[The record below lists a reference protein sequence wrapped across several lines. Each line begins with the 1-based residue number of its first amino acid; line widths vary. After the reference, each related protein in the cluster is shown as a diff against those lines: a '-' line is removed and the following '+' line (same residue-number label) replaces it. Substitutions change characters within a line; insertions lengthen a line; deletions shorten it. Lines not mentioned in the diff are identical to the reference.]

1 MSDQMA
7 WLESK
12 QWLDRTMEWLEEE
25 SSEMASTAAKMFNVN
40 PLSIQTHQLRK
51 RHQERNSH
59 EEDVKDFFVEYQN
72 TLSKYVIKIGCP
84 TGEIVIVPT
93 QVKEVYTASSENHK
107 SLTIIETICV
117 DGRQPPPPVIIC
129 PGEKIMENW
138 IQDNLT
144 GAEVITVSPTGYT
157 NECIALTFQLYT
169 IKNSFHESGMFPVSY
184 KMALKKMH
192 HYNKRKPVRAQS
204 GMAMTSES
212 TSNTL
217 GGPSV
222 EEGGDLE
229 LPTLPSTYFECQK
242 GIGEWIDH
250 AESFSPTS
258 NTRFQ
263 QWAKGTQISLAQA
276 ELQQQ
281 TYQNVQLQIQEKEK
295 GRSKSRQVVQKG
307 GVITVEAARL
317 KQQEKAEKEKA
328 TAIKKA
334 QKNIQI
340 AVNKAKASLNCRGI
354 AARKAEKIRGEI
366 VPAEMLV
373 TIPDPERNPSPE
385 DLESLQAPPDPLQ
398 ALLLLEPTPA
408 SATSTI
414 DPQLLTLDFEEED
427 IEIYT
432 TRREAEQR
440 YTTESASGEN
450 SFTVDDGEDLTGE
463 SDSDS
468 SCISSD
474 SIIRNADFVSLN

>member
-1 MSDQMA
+1 
-7 WLESK
+7 
-12 QWLDRTMEWLEEE
+12 MEYSI
-25 SSEMASTAAKMFNVN
+25 SSFFRDLSTIRM
-40 PLSIQTHQLRK
+40 Q
-51 RHQERNSH
+51 
-59 EEDVKDFFVEYQN
+59 
-72 TLSKYVIKIGCP
+72 
-84 TGEIVIVPT
+84 
-93 QVKEVYTASSENHK
+93 
-107 SLTIIETICV
+107 
-117 DGRQPPPPVIIC
+117 
-129 PGEKIMENW
+129 
-138 IQDNLT
+138 
-144 GAEVITVSPTGYT
+144 
-157 NECIALTFQLYT
+157 TFQLYT
-169 IKNSFHESGMFPVSY
+169 IKNSFRESGMFPVSY
-184 KMALKKMH
+184 KIALKKMH
-192 HYNKRKPVRAQS
+192 HYNKPKPVGAQS

-222 EEGGDLE
+222 EEGSDLE

-263 QWAKGTQISLAQA
+263 QWTKGTQISLAQA

-281 TYQNVQLQIQEKEK
+281 TYQNVQLQIQEKVK
-295 GRSKSRQVVQKG
+295 QRSKSRWVVQKG
-307 GVITVEAARL
+307 DVITVEAARL

-328 TAIKKA
+328 MAIKKA

-340 AVNKAKASLNCRGI
+340 AVNKAKTSLNCHGI
-354 AARKAEKIRGEI
+354 AARKAEKARKQQVKAIQIRGEI

-373 TIPDPERNPSPE
+373 TIPDPERDLSPE
-385 DLESLQAPPDPLQ
+385 DLELLQDPPDLLQ

-414 DPQLLTLDFEEED
+414 DPQLLALDFEEED

-474 SIIRNADFVSLN
+474 SIIRNADFVPLN

>member
-1 MSDQMA
+1 MEYSISSFFQD
-7 WLESK
+7 LSTI
-12 QWLDRTMEWLEEE
+12 RT
-25 SSEMASTAAKMFNVN
+25 
-40 PLSIQTHQLRK
+40 Q
-51 RHQERNSH
+51 
-59 EEDVKDFFVEYQN
+59 
-72 TLSKYVIKIGCP
+72 
-84 TGEIVIVPT
+84 
-93 QVKEVYTASSENHK
+93 
-107 SLTIIETICV
+107 
-117 DGRQPPPPVIIC
+117 
-129 PGEKIMENW
+129 
-138 IQDNLT
+138 
-144 GAEVITVSPTGYT
+144 
-157 NECIALTFQLYT
+157 TFQLYT
-169 IKNSFHESGMFPVSY
+169 IKNSFRESGMFPVSY
-184 KMALKKMH
+184 KMALKKMR
-192 HYNKRKPVRAQS
+192 HYNKRKPVGAQS

-229 LPTLPSTYFECQK
+229 LPILPSTYFECQK
-242 GIGEWIDH
+242 GIGECIDH
-250 AESFSPTS
+250 AESFSSTS
-258 NTRFQ
+258 NTR
-263 QWAKGTQISLAQA
+263 
-276 ELQQQ
+276 
-281 TYQNVQLQIQEKEK
+281 
-295 GRSKSRQVVQKG
+295 RVVQKG
-307 GVITVEAARL
+307 GVITVEAVRL

-340 AVNKAKASLNCRGI
+340 AVNKAKASLNCHGI
-354 AARKAEKIRGEI
+354 AAHKAEKARKQQVRAIQIRGEI
-366 VPAEMLV
+366 FPAEMLV
-373 TIPDPERNPSPE
+373 TIPDPERDPSPE
-385 DLESLQAPPDPLQ
+385 DLESLQAPPDLLQ

-414 DPQLLTLDFEEED
+414 DPQLLTLDFEED

-474 SIIRNADFVSLN
+474 SIIRNANFVSLN